1 MKILF
6 IEDHPKIRNNL
17 IEYFSIKGYTTEGAI
32 HGEEALNMLHAHYDI
47 IILDMN
53 MPVMD
58 GKTFIER
65 MRRSGNQ
72 TPVIVLT
79 SNSLIDDKI
88 TMFDLEA
95 DDYVVKPFEMRE
107 LEARIIAI
115 TRRKEKIIE
124 DIIPFSEYTIDI
136 GRKII
141 KKWEQIMELSHK
153 EYGIVEYLARN
164 IGYPKSKMEILEAVW
179 WLREAEL
186 AMDSVTLEA
195 HISTIRKKLWK
206 SIITTLKWTWY
217 LIS

>member
-1 MKILF
+1 VKILF

-17 IEYFSIKGYTTEGAI
+17 IEFFSIKGYTAEGAI
-32 HGEEALNMLHAHYDI
+32 HGGEALMMLHAHYDI

-53 MPVMD
+53 MPTMD
-58 GKTFIER
+58 GRTFIER
-65 MRRSGNQ
+65 IRKNGDQ

-79 SNSLIDDKI
+79 SNSLIDDKV
-88 TMFDLEA
+88 TMFDLGA
-95 DDYVVKPFEMRE
+95 DDYVMKPFEMRE
-107 LEARIIAI
+107 LEARIIALG
-115 TRRKEKIIE
+115 RRKEKTIEEIIT
-124 DIIPFSEYTIDI
+124 FSEYTIDI

-153 EYGIVEYLARN
+153 EYGIIEYLCRN

-217 LIS
+217 LVS